1 MIGARR
7 WVSYPLILVPR
18 RRPILAAL
26 TLAAACAPRPPP
38 AAPAPRGET
47 VAPDV
52 PAAPVDAG
60 ADAATGTDAA
70 RRARVFAGVR
80 EALAAAQR
88 IAPAGL
94 TWIAGPWV
102 VRERGLAATRLAAL
116 VGLEGHAALV
126 SVGQT
131 SDAPPTRWFEL
142 GLRGDARDTAAVF
155 VRDVDRDG
163 TDEVIVVARD
173 EPAREGIPLQARATV
188 YTIDTSLGPSW
199 VSLDRIGLALA
210 GDTDEADVDASLAR
224 LGHDELP
231 HAGTVPAR
239 FVARL
244 VDASPAGFRAVID
257 PRGLRVCEPG
267 PRGRRSACRTLAAAG
282 ISDAEVVRLQRRY
295 FDLVERG
302 GTDPPGVSLQLC
314 RREGDGVTCG
324 GSHYTDNFGLSWIVR
339 GEGAAMRLVEVRYT
353 SSL

>member
-1 MIGARR
+1 M
-7 WVSYPLILVPR
+7 PL
-18 RRPILAAL
+18 RRPILVAL
-26 TLAAACAPRPPP
+26 TLAAACAPRPRP
-38 AAPAPRGET
+38 AMPAPPTER
-47 VAPDV
+47 VASDV
-52 PAAPVDAG
+52 PDARVDARGDAG
-60 ADAATGTDAA
+60 ADAATGTADDAH
-70 RRARVFAGVR
+70 RARVLAEVR

-88 IAPAGL
+88 AAPAGL

-102 VRERGLAATRLAAL
+102 VRERGLATPRLAAL
-116 VGLEGHAALV
+116 VGLEGRAALV

-131 SDAPPTRWFEL
+131 SDAPPTRWCEL

-173 EPAREGIPLQARATV
+173 EPVREGIPLQARATV

-210 GDTDEADVDASLAR
+210 GDTDEAGVDVSLVR
-224 LGHDELP
+224 LGHDEPP

-257 PRGLRVCEPG
+257 PRGLRVCDPG
-267 PRGRRSACRTLAAAG
+267 PRGRSVCRTLAAAG
-282 ISDAEVVRLQRRY
+282 IADAEVARLQRRY
-295 FDLVERG
+295 VDLVERG
-302 GTDPPGVSLQLC
+302 GTDPPGVSLQSC
-314 RREGDGVTCG
+314 QRAGDAVTCG
-324 GSHYTDNFGLSWIVR
+324 GSHYTQNYGLSWTVR

-353 SSL
+353 SSR